1 MSNIKIIYQSA
12 LLLILFLLTGISL
25 AQRGQMVF
33 VRQGNVLILPDTM
46 ITAGKDTI
54 IRIPE
59 DTPFQIRDASSMKSN
74 SFYDSLGRKTK
85 NNRFTN
91 LLYRSLVSSDPFKM
105 ADSIDF
111 LQSESEYLDFEGKR
125 IGKIRLKKVQVLAG
139 SVYDTLEI
147 VESSVSDLLNK
158 FHYTTRDGIIR
169 NNLLFHEGETVDPYV
184 LSDNERILRE
194 LPFIEDA
201 KLKVIV
207 REDEENVVDI
217 VVITKDLFSLG
228 ISPSV
233 LDVNRARVAFLD
245 RNFLGYGTELRYTL
259 HYDQRE
265 QPKFGHEGKYAMTN
279 IRGTF
284 ISGLINY
291 ENSFE
296 GTFTRILFER
306 SFFTP
311 QIRYA
316 GAMDL
321 GYFIT
326 TREEFP
332 HDSLVEITYSA
343 DYQDVWLG
351 RSFQIGEETSRRNF
365 IISGRVRNDNFRRRP
380 VVKPDSNLFYQD
392 NVLVLGS
399 LSFREVHFFKS
410 SMILAF
416 GKTEDISVGYRLQLT
431 GGYETEEFAYKPY
444 TGVEIAW
451 ARLWTGFGY
460 VGHSIQ
466 FGNFWKD
473 WKISEG
479 VFKTRL
485 IYLTPLTPLRR
496 YRFRQIIFADW
507 TYGLNR
513 LSGEYVNLSDLIR
526 GLDGSQF
533 QGTNR
538 FIINAESIAFA
549 PWNFYGFRFAFYGFG
564 DLGFL
569 SDQARLF
576 TQDNFFGTFGIGC
589 RIRNESLVLKTVQI
603 RIGYFIRTPDRFGEW
618 KVDIDTRD
626 PSLFVPIDPTRPS
639 IIGFE

>member
-1 MSNIKIIYQSA
+1 MKINNKFFF
-12 LLLILFLLTGISL
+12 LMMLFLLTGISL
-25 AQRGQMVF
+25 AQQYHLVF
-33 VRQGNVLILPDTM
+33 VKQGNVLILPDTL
-46 ITAGKDTI
+46 ITARKDTI
-54 IRIPE
+54 IRIP
-59 DTPFQIRDASSMKSN
+59 DDIPYQIRDATHLKSN
-74 SFYDSLGRKTK
+74 SFYDSLGRKTR
-85 NNRFTN
+85 NNKLTN
-91 LLYRSLVSSDPFKM
+91 LLYRSLVVSNPFEM

-111 LQSESEYLDFEGKR
+111 QQSESEFMEFKGKI
-125 IGKIRLKKVQVLAG
+125 IGKIRLKKVRVLAG

-147 VESSVSDLLNK
+147 VETSFSDLLNTL
-158 FHYTTRDGIIR
+158 HYSTRDGVIK
-169 NNLLFHEGETVDPYV
+169 NNLLFHEGETVDPYL

-201 KLKVIV
+201 KLKVVI
-207 REDEENVVDI
+207 REEDDDVVDI
-217 VVITKDLFSLG
+217 IVITKDLFSLG

-233 LDVNRARVAFLD
+233 LDVNRARVAFFD

-284 ISGLINY
+284 VSGLLNY

-306 SFFTP
+306 FFFTP

-326 TREEFP
+326 SREEFSN
-332 HDSLVEITYSA
+332 DTLVENSYSA
-343 DYQDVWLG
+343 DYEDIWLG
-351 RSFQIGEETSRRNF
+351 RSFQIGEEFSRRN
-365 IISGRVRNDNFRRRP
+365 IILSGRVRNDNFRRRP
-380 VVKPDSNLFYQD
+380 VVEPDSNLFYQD
-392 NVLVLGS
+392 NLLLLAS
-399 LSFREVHFFKS
+399 LSFREIHFFKS

-416 GKTEDISVGYRLQLT
+416 GKTEDIPIGFRLQLT
-431 GGYETEEFAYKPY
+431 GGYETEEFAYKSY
-444 TGVEIAW
+444 TSVEIAW
-451 ARLWTGFGY
+451 AKLWENFGY
-460 VGHSIQ
+460 LGNSIR

-473 WKISEG
+473 RKLIEG
-479 VFKTRL
+479 IFKARMF
-485 IYLTPLTPLRR
+485 YFSPLTPLKRF
-496 YRFRQIIFADW
+496 RFRQIVYADW

-513 LSGEYVNLSDLIR
+513 LQGEYISLSDQIR

-533 QGTNR
+533 QGVNR
-538 FIINAESIAFA
+538 FIINAESITFA

-564 DLGFL
+564 DMGFL
-569 SDQARLF
+569 SDRALLF
-576 TQDNFFGTFGIGC
+576 HQDNFYGSFGVGC

-603 RIGYFIRTPDRFGEW
+603 RIGYFTRTPDRFGEW

-626 PSLFVPIDPTRPS
+626 PSLFIPIESTRPS